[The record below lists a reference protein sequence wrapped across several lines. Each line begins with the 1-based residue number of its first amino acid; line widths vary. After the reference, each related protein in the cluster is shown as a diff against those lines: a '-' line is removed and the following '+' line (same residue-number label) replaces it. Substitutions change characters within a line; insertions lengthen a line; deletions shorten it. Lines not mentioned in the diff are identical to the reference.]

1 MDPSFFTP
9 GRRDGRTGRAQSRA
23 GTGRTSSGR
32 GPGHLGTANQRRRG
46 PSERSRRRT
55 GRGRVA
61 PADGERSRRRTGSGR
76 TLGRSSGGWE
86 PGRLGR
92 ADGWTGRAGGPE
104 GGRGRAADRD
114 RGTPATPHSRTGAR
128 AHGTGPPAAGH
139 RGEALRLREGV
150 RVWEEALYT

>member
-114 RGTPATPHSRTGAR
+114 RGTPATPHRRTRTRHRATGGRPQGRGAE
-128 AHGTGPPAAGH
+128 TE
-139 RGEALRLREGV
+139 RGG
-150 RVWEEALYT
+150 